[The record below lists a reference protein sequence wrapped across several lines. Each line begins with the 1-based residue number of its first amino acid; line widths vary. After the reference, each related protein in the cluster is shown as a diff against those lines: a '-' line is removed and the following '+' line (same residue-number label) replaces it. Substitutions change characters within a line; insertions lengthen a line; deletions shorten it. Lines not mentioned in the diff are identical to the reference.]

1 MAEDNRPKHS
11 PKNKPAS
18 KTENVEMTGATEAP
32 EFKRQKRVYKNEQK
46 LIHDLFKLLPA
57 NVLQDHGFE
66 NSPMIVRME
75 HSHLFH
81 TIDSSGRPQ
90 KTCVPIGG
98 HFHFVEVV
106 PQANGAPGLRI
117 STPKKWVQKKIRG
130 SKNTERVA
138 VDVMM
143 QDGSIDNHVHDFE
156 YIGSEEITMRKVNME
171 AVKYESE
178 VAAKMNPSIPGASA
192 TEVFEG

>member
-1 MAEDNRPKHS
+1 MSEDLRPKHS
-11 PKNKPAS
+11 SKTKPQ
-18 KTENVEMTGATEAP
+18 KTENVEMTAATAP
-32 EFKRQKRVYKNEQK
+32 QEFKRTKRIYKNEQK

-57 NVLQDHGFE
+57 QVLQDHGFE
-66 NSPMIVRME
+66 NSPMIVKME

-106 PQANGAPGLRI
+106 PQKDGAPGLRI
-117 STPKKWVQKKIRG
+117 SGPKKWAQKKIRG

-138 VDVMM
+138 IDVTM
-143 QDGSIDNHVHDFE
+143 QDGSIDQHTHDFQ

-178 VAAKMNPSIPGASA
+178 MAAKMNPAIPGASPN
-192 TEVFEG
+192 EIFEG